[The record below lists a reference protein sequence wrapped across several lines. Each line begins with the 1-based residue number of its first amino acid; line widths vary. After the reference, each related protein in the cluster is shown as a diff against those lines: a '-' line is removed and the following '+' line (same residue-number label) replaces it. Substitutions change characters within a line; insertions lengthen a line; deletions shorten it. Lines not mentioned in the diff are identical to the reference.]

1 MQGLILC
8 TVEQYISAGARAGLV
23 KGKQLDHDFFNSM
36 VTGFEIDGQRIARAQ
51 TEILADLVKAVKE
64 LVVQVKRLNDI
75 QEMKIKY

>member
-1 MQGLILC
+1 MI
-8 TVEQYISAGARAGLV
+8 
-23 KGKQLDHDFFNSM
+23 
-36 VTGFEIDGQRIARAQ
+36 TGFEIDGQRIARAQ